1 MNHSNHKLT
10 VKNVHVHYGEVCAL
24 RNISFEI
31 TCGSALAL
39 IGANG
44 CGKSTL
50 LKTIIGLVPAQKG
63 EVLWCGNPVAQH
75 RYEIAY
81 LPQKE
86 DIDWNFPLTVRA
98 LVEMGRYSRLG
109 SFKPFAAHDH
119 AVVDQA
125 LEEMQ
130 ITPLAERQI
139 NTLSGGQQ
147 QRAFI
152 ARALAQ
158 EPHVLLL
165 DEPLNGLDRPSREI
179 LAGLMRNL
187 VRKGKLIIAA
197 HHDIAETAE
206 IFDTA
211 LLLKSHVVAYGPVAE
226 VLTPENLTRVFS

>member
-1 MNHSNHKLT
+1 MNHSDHRLT
-10 VKNVHVHYGEVCAL
+10 VKNVHVHYGAVCAL
-24 RNISFEI
+24 RDVSFEI
-31 TCGSALAL
+31 CCGSALAL

-44 CGKSTL
+44 SGKSTL
-50 LKTIIGLVPAQKG
+50 LKTIIGLVNPQQG
-63 EVLWCGNPVAQH
+63 EVLWCGNRVTRH

-130 ITPLAERQI
+130 ITQLCKRQI
-139 NTLSGGQQ
+139 NSLSGGQQ
-147 QRAFI
+147 QRVFI

-165 DEPLNGLDRPSREI
+165 DEPLNGLDRPSRET

-187 VRKGKLIIAA
+187 VSKGKLIIAA

-206 IFDTA
+206 IFDSV
-211 LLLKSHVVAYGPVAE
+211 LLLKRHLVAYGAVDE
-226 VLTPENLTRVFS
+226 VLTPENLTKVFS

>member
-1 MNHSNHKLT
+1 MNHSNHRLT
-10 VKNVHVHYGEVCAL
+10 VKNVHVHYGAVCAL

-31 TCGSALAL
+31 SCGSALAL

-50 LKTIIGLVPAQKG
+50 LKTIIGLVPAQQG

-109 SFKPFAAHDH
+109 SFKPFSAHDH
-119 AVVDQA
+119 EVVDHA

-130 ITPLAERQI
+130 ITQLAKRQI
-139 NTLSGGQQ
+139 NALSGGQQ

-206 IFDTA
+206 IFDSV
-211 LLLKSHVVAYGPVAE
+211 LLLKSHAVAYGPVAE